1 MIVFADCVNRYPSVR
16 MQRRND
22 ILEVTLHTKS
32 DSLRWDWS
40 VHTELPSAFADIGT
54 DRETKVVIIT
64 GTGDEFIGP
73 QVVLGANPL
82 MAQKPSFEMADRVI
96 VEGKQL
102 LMNLL
107 NIDVPVISAV
117 NGPAWRHSAIALLG
131 DIVLAS
137 DTACFQDSGHFRAG
151 HVPGDG
157 HHIVF
162 PLLLGWNRARYF
174 LLTGQI
180 LSAVEAR
187 DLGLVA
193 EVLPKDRL
201 LARAWE
207 LAEGMA
213 IHPIHLLRMTRIVL
227 TERLKREVQ
236 EMTGYGLQAQFMAA
250 MGAPDAR

>member
-1 MIVFADCVNRYPSVR
+1 M
-16 MQRRND
+16 
-22 ILEVTLHTKS
+22 
-32 DSLRWDWS
+32 
-40 VHTELPSAFADIGT
+40 
-54 DRETKVVIIT
+54 
-64 GTGDEFIGP
+64 
-73 QVVLGANPL
+73 
-82 MAQKPSFEMADRVI
+82 
-96 VEGKQL
+96 
-102 LMNLL
+102 
-107 NIDVPVISAV
+107 
-117 NGPAWRHSAIALLG
+117 
-131 DIVLAS
+131 
-137 DTACFQDSGHFRAG
+137 
-151 HVPGDG
+151 
-157 HHIVF
+157 
-162 PLLLGWNRARYF
+162 
-174 LLTGQI
+174 TGQI